1 MSKLLEIALG
11 LVTGIG
17 GFLEAGSLATSA
29 QAGASFGLQLVWAL
43 ALGTICLAFL
53 VEMAGRLAAVS
64 KHTLPDAMRERFGIR
79 FFTVPLVVVV
89 LVSFLVL
96 ASEIGGVALALQLAT
111 GIRFQWWAPAV
122 GLAVWLVLWAHNFGL
137 VEKGASLLGLVTLVF
152 VVAAFKLHVP
162 LAQVAA
168 NLAPSFPREEPAKY
182 WFTAVS
188 IIGASVSPYLFYF
201 YSAGAIEDEWDESY
215 LGVNRLI
222 SGLGMGFG
230 GGVAIAVMACA
241 AMVLHSRGI
250 QVDQYEQIPLLL
262 AQPLGRW
269 GFILFVASLGI
280 ACFGAAL
287 EIALQI
293 AYLVAQGFGWKWGEN
308 IKPGQAARFSLIYT
322 VAALLAGLF
331 IFTGL
336 DPLKLTIFSM
346 ALTALSLP
354 VTVVPLLIIMNDREY
369 LGDNVNHWVANAA
382 VLFISVVACIVAV
395 VAIPLQLL
403 GGS

>member
-1 MSKLLEIALG
+1 VKKLLEIALG

-29 QAGASFGLQLVWAL
+29 QAGAAFGFQLVWAI
-43 ALGTICLAFL
+43 ALGTICIAFL

-79 FFTVPLVVVV
+79 FFSVPLVVVV

-96 ASEIGGVALALQLAT
+96 ASEIGGVSLALQLAT

-122 GLAVWLVLWAHNFGL
+122 ALAVWLLLWAHNFSL

-152 VVAAFKLHVP
+152 LVGAHHLHAP
-162 LAQVAA
+162 LGEIGS
-168 NLAPSFPREEPAKY
+168 NLLPSLPKQDSAKY
-182 WFTAVS
+182 WFMAVS

-201 YSAGAIEDEWDESY
+201 YSAGAIEDQWDEDHI
-215 LGVNRLI
+215 GINRLI
-222 SGLGMGFG
+222 AGLGMGFG
-230 GGVAIAVMACA
+230 GTIAVAVLVCA
-241 AMVLHSRGI
+241 ALVFHSSGI
-250 QVDQYEQIPLLL
+250 QVDRYEQIPLIL

-269 GFILFVASLGI
+269 GFILFVLSLGI

-293 AYLVAQGFGWKWGEN
+293 AYLISQGFGWKWGEN
-308 IKPGQAARFSLIYT
+308 IRPRQAARFSLVYT
-322 VAALLAGLF
+322 VAILLAGLL
-331 IFTGL
+331 IFTGVN
-336 DPLKLTIFSM
+336 PLKLTIFSM

-354 VTVVPLLIIMNDREY
+354 VTVVPLLIVMNDPEY
-369 LGDNVNHWVANAA
+369 LGENVNHWIANTA
-382 VLFISVVACIVAV
+382 VLVISVIACLVAL
-395 VAIPLQLL
+395 VAIPLQFL

>member
-29 QAGASFGLQLVWAL
+29 QAGAAFGFQLAWAI
-43 ALGTICLAFL
+43 ALGTICIAFL

-79 FFTVPLVVVV
+79 FFTVPLVAVV

-96 ASEIGGVALALQLAT
+96 ASELGGVALALQLAT
-111 GIRFQWWAPAV
+111 GIKFQWWAPVAA
-122 GLAVWLVLWAHNFGL
+122 LAVWLLLWAHNFSL

-152 VVAAFKLHVP
+152 AVAAFKLHVP
-162 LAQVAA
+162 LNELGAH
-168 NLAPSFPREEPAKY
+168 LLPSLPRQEGAKY
-182 WFTAVS
+182 WFMAVS

-201 YSAGAIEDEWDESY
+201 YSAGAVEDHWDEDY
-215 LGVNRLI
+215 LGVNRI
-222 SGLGMGFG
+222 IAGLGMGFG
-230 GGVAIAVMACA
+230 GTVAVAVLAGA
-241 AMVLHSRGI
+241 AMVFHSRGI
-250 QVDQYEQIPLLL
+250 QIDRYEQIPLQL
-262 AQPLGRW
+262 AQPLGHW

-308 IKPGQAARFSLIYT
+308 LHPKDAARFSLVYT
-322 VAALLAGLF
+322 VAILLAGLL
-331 IFTGL
+331 IFTGI

-354 VTVVPLLIIMNDREY
+354 VTVVPLLIIMNDPMY
-369 LGDNVNHWVANAA
+369 LGENGNHWIANAA
-382 VLFISVVACIVAV
+382 VLFISLLACIVAI
-395 VAIPLQLL
+395 VAIPLQIV
-403 GGS
+403 GS

>member
-29 QAGASFGLQLVWAL
+29 QAGASFGLQLVWAI
-43 ALGTICLAFL
+43 ALGVICIAFL
-53 VEMAGRLAAVS
+53 VEMGGRLAAVS

-79 FFTVPLVVVV
+79 FFTVPLVAVV

-122 GLAVWLVLWAHNFGL
+122 AIAVWLLLWAHNFGL

-152 VVAAFKLHVP
+152 VVAAFKLHTPLDEIGARLVP
-162 LAQVAA
+162 SL
-168 NLAPSFPREEPAKY
+168 PHHDPAKY
-182 WFTAVS
+182 WFMAVS

-201 YSAGAIEDEWDESY
+201 YSAGAIEDHWDESY

-230 GGVAIAVMACA
+230 GTIAIAVLAGA
-241 AMVLHSRGI
+241 AMVFHTRGI
-250 QVDQYEQIPLLL
+250 QIEGYEQIPLLL
-262 AQPLGRW
+262 AEPLGRW
-269 GFILFVASLGI
+269 GFILFVASLGV

-308 IKPGQAARFSLIYT
+308 IKPSQAARFSLIYT
-322 VAALLAGLF
+322 VAAFLAGLL
-331 IFTGL
+331 IFTGI

-354 VTVVPLLIIMNDREY
+354 VTVIPLLIIMNDRDY
-369 LGDNVNHWVANAA
+369 LGDNVNHWISNAA
-382 VLFISVVACIVAV
+382 VLFVSILACIVAL
-395 VAIPLQLL
+395 VAIPLQLM
-403 GGS
+403 GS

>member
-29 QAGASFGLQLVWAL
+29 QAGASFDFQLVWAI
-43 ALGTICLAFL
+43 ALGVICIAFL

-79 FFTVPLVVVV
+79 FFTVPLVAVV

-96 ASEIGGVALALQLAT
+96 ASEIGGVSLALQLAT

-122 GLAVWLVLWAHNFGL
+122 ALAVWLLLWAHNFGL

-152 VVAAFKLHVP
+152 VVAALKLHTP
-162 LAQVAA
+162 LSEVGTHLLPSLAHHDSAQ
-168 NLAPSFPREEPAKY
+168 Y
-182 WFTAVS
+182 WFMAVS

-201 YSAGAIEDEWDESY
+201 YSAGAIEDHWDESY

-222 SGLGMGFG
+222 AGLGMTFG
-230 GGVAIAVMACA
+230 GSVAVAVLACA
-241 AMVLHSRGI
+241 AMVFHSRGI
-250 QVDQYEQIPLLL
+250 QIERYEQIPLML
-262 AQPLGRW
+262 AVPLGRW
-269 GFILFVASLGI
+269 GFILFVASLGVG
-280 ACFGAAL
+280 CFGAAL
-287 EIALQI
+287 EIALSI

-308 IKPGQAARFSLIYT
+308 IRPREAARFSLVYT
-322 VAALLAGLF
+322 IAIVLAGLV
-331 IFTGL
+331 IFTGI

-354 VTVVPLLIIMNDREY
+354 VTVVPLLILMNDTDY
-369 LGDNVNHWVANAA
+369 LGDNVNHWIANAA
-382 VLFISVVACIVAV
+382 VLFVSLLACIVAL
-395 VAIPLQLL
+395 VAIPLQFM

>member
-1 MSKLLEIALG
+1 VKKLLEIALG

-29 QAGASFGLQLVWAL
+29 QAGAAFGFQLVWAI
-43 ALGTICLAFL
+43 ALGTICIAFL

-96 ASEIGGVALALQLAT
+96 ASEIGGVSLALQLAT

-122 GLAVWLVLWAHNFGL
+122 ALAVWLLLWAHNFSL

-152 VVAAFKLHVP
+152 LVGAHHLHAP
-162 LAQVAA
+162 LSEIGS
-168 NLAPSFPREEPAKY
+168 NLLPSLPQQDPAKY
-182 WFTAVS
+182 WFMAVS

-201 YSAGAIEDEWDESY
+201 YSAGAIEDHWDEGY

-222 SGLGMGFG
+222 AGLGMGFG
-230 GGVAIAVMACA
+230 GTIAVAVLACA
-241 AMVLHSRGI
+241 ALVFHSSGI
-250 QVDQYEQIPLLL
+250 QVDRYEQIPLIL

-293 AYLVAQGFGWKWGEN
+293 AYLIAQGFGWKWGEN
-308 IKPGQAARFSLIYT
+308 IRPKDAARFSLVYT
-322 VAALLAGLF
+322 VAILLAGLL
-331 IFTGL
+331 IFTGIN
-336 DPLKLTIFSM
+336 PLKLTIFSM

-354 VTVVPLLIIMNDREY
+354 VTVVPLLIVMNDPEY
-369 LGDNVNHWVANAA
+369 LGENVNHWIANTA
-382 VLFISVVACIVAV
+382 VLVVSVIACVVAL

>member
-1 MSKLLEIALG
+1 VNKLLEIALG

-17 GFLEAGSLATSA
+17 GFLEAGSLSTSA
-29 QAGASFGLQLVWAL
+29 QAGASFGFQLVWAV
-43 ALGTICLAFL
+43 ALGTICIAFL
-53 VEMAGRLAAVS
+53 VEMGGRLAAVS

-79 FFTVPLVVVV
+79 FFTVPLIAVV

-96 ASEIGGVALALQLAT
+96 ASEIGGVSLALQLAT
-111 GIRFQWWAPAV
+111 GIRFQWWAPVTAV
-122 GLAVWLVLWAHNFGL
+122 AVWLLLWAHNFSL

-152 VVAAFKLHVP
+152 LVGAYKLHAP
-162 LAQVAA
+162 LGAIGA
-168 NLAPSFPREEPAKY
+168 NLLPSLPKEDPAKY

-230 GGVAIAVMACA
+230 GTVAIAVLAGS
-241 AMVLHSRGI
+241 AMVFHPLGI
-250 QVDQYEQIPLLL
+250 QIDRYEQIPLAL

-308 IKPGQAARFSLIYT
+308 IKPGQAARFSLVYT
-322 VAALLAGLF
+322 LAILLAGLV
-331 IFTGL
+331 ILTGI

-354 VTVVPLLIIMNDREY
+354 VTVVPLLIIMNDPEY

-382 VLFISVVACIVAV
+382 VLVVSVIACVVAL
-395 VAIPLQLL
+395 VAIPLQFL

>member
-1 MSKLLEIALG
+1 VSKLLEIALG

-29 QAGASFGLQLVWAL
+29 QAGAAFGFQLIWAIV
-43 ALGTICLAFL
+43 LGTICIAFL
-53 VEMAGRLAAVS
+53 VEMGGRLAAVS

-79 FFTVPLVVVV
+79 FFIVPLGAVV

-96 ASEIGGVALALQLAT
+96 ASEIGGVSLALQLAT

-122 GLAVWLVLWAHNFGL
+122 GVAVWLVLWAHNFGL

-152 VVAAFKLHVP
+152 VVGAMRLHTP
-162 LAQVAA
+162 LSEIGA
-168 NLAPSFPREEPAKY
+168 NILPSLPQHDPAKY
-182 WFTAVS
+182 WFMGVS
-188 IIGASVSPYLFYF
+188 MIGASVSPYLFYF
-201 YSAGAIEDEWDESY
+201 YSAGAIEDHWDESY

-222 SGLGMGFG
+222 AGLGMGFG
-230 GGVAIAVMACA
+230 GFVAIAVLAGA
-241 AMVLHSRGI
+241 ALVLHSRGI
-250 QVDQYEQIPLLL
+250 LIDKYEQIPLQL
-262 AQPLGRW
+262 AQPLGHW

-308 IKPGQAARFSLIYT
+308 IKPAQAARFSLVYT
-322 VAALLAGLF
+322 VAALLAGLV
-331 IFTGL
+331 IFTGI
-336 DPLKLTIFSM
+336 DPLKLTVFSM

-354 VTVVPLLIIMNDREY
+354 VTVVPLLIVMNDSDY
-369 LGDNVNHWVANAA
+369 LGENVNHWMANAA
-382 VLFISVVACIVAV
+382 VLFVSVLACIVAL
-395 VAIPLQLL
+395 VAIPLQII
-403 GGS
+403 GS

>member
-29 QAGASFGLQLVWAL
+29 QAGAAFEFRLVWAIV
-43 ALGTICLAFL
+43 LGTICLAFL
-53 VEMAGRLAAVS
+53 VEMGGRLAAVS

-79 FFTVPLVVVV
+79 FFSVVLVTVV

-96 ASEIGGVALALQLAT
+96 ASEIGGVSLALQLAT
-111 GIRFQWWAPAV
+111 GIRFQWWAPVAAL
-122 GLAVWLVLWAHNFGL
+122 GVWLLLWAHNFSL

-162 LAQVAA
+162 LNEVGAHV
-168 NLAPSFPREEPAKY
+168 LPSLPQEDGTRY
-182 WFTAVS
+182 WFMAVS

-201 YSAGAIEDEWDESY
+201 YSAGAVEDEWDESY
-215 LGVNRLI
+215 LGVNRVI
-222 SGLGMGFG
+222 AGLGMGFG
-230 GGVAIAVMACA
+230 GTLAVAVLACA
-241 AMVLHSRGI
+241 AMVFHPLGI
-250 QVDQYEQIPLLL
+250 QIDHYEQIPLIL
-262 AQPLGRW
+262 AEPLGRW

-287 EIALQI
+287 EIALQL
-293 AYLVAQGFGWKWGEN
+293 AYLIAQGFGWKWGEN
-308 IKPGQAARFSLIYT
+308 IRPRDAARFSLVYT
-322 VAALLAGLF
+322 VAVVLAGLL
-331 IFTGL
+331 IFTGI

-354 VTVVPLLIIMNDREY
+354 VTVVPLLILMNDPDY
-369 LGDNVNHWVANAA
+369 LGDNVNHWIANAA
-382 VLFISVVACIVAV
+382 VLFISILACIVAL
-395 VAIPLQLL
+395 VAIPLQLA

>member
-1 MSKLLEIALG
+1 VSKLLEIALG

-29 QAGASFGLQLVWAL
+29 QAGAAFGFQLIWAIV
-43 ALGTICLAFL
+43 LGTICVAFL
-53 VEMAGRLAAVS
+53 VEMGGRLAAVS

-79 FFTVPLVVVV
+79 FFSVVLVTVV
-89 LVSFLVL
+89 LVSLLVL
-96 ASEIGGVALALQLAT
+96 AAEIGGIALALQLAT
-111 GIRFQWWAPAV
+111 GIRFQWWAPVVA
-122 GLAVWLVLWAHNFGL
+122 LAVWLLLWAHNFSL

-152 VVAAFKLHVP
+152 VVAALKLHPPLSEIGSHLLPSVP
-162 LAQVAA
+162 HQD
-168 NLAPSFPREEPAKY
+168 SAKY
-182 WFTAVS
+182 WFIAVS

-201 YSAGAIEDEWDESY
+201 YSAGAIEDHWDESY

-230 GGVAIAVMACA
+230 GGVAVAVLICA

-250 QVDQYEQIPLLL
+250 QVDRYEQIPLVL
-262 AQPLGRW
+262 AAPLGRW

-280 ACFGAAL
+280 ACLGAAL

-293 AYLVAQGFGWKWGEN
+293 AYLVAQGLGWKWGEN
-308 IKPGQAARFSLIYT
+308 IRPREAARFSLVYT
-322 VAALLAGLF
+322 LAIFVAGAL
-331 IFTGL
+331 IFTGI

-354 VTVVPLLIIMNDREY
+354 VTVVPLLILMNDREY
-369 LGDNVNHWVANAA
+369 LGDNVNHWISNAA
-382 VLFISVVACIVAV
+382 VLFVSLLACIVAL
-395 VAIPLQLL
+395 VAIPLQIV
-403 GGS
+403 GS